1 MALHFPGVLPAPRSH
16 PRSFATGAT
25 SSAVWNGNKF
35 LSLRNSGF
43 RHVEPRGLFVA
54 NVGASAGMP
63 DDDKKIAFT
72 HLKEKVREIWGRF
85 PQPVKIF
92 PWNRAADHFIQ
103 LILDLVLAV
112 VKYLSVPLLAVTSLS
127 ELSYCAHER
136 KLFLTPV
143 PLLIGVFLAGVLKE
157 TLFDLSPL
165 LREAEVPWHLFAI
178 AVIFTLLKL
187 PGPYYPY
194 WGRIFI
200 LNMANGA
207 LLRTLWFAFE
217 CYYRKPRKTS
227 GIVHCSIS
235 TDIQNSRG
243 AVGARE
249 PLLVDD
255 RDHHAAAKL
264 DGAAPGSYCMWTAR
278 FHDLHM
284 PGLDHARF
292 RFRQQPPVED
302 REYLPRP
309 IAPV

>member
-1 MALHFPGVLPAPRSH
+1 MALHFPGVLPALKSH

-25 SSAVWNGNKF
+25 SSAVWNGSKF
-35 LSLRNSGF
+35 LSLKNSGF

-63 DDDKKIAFT
+63 DDDKKIVFA
-72 HLKEKVREIWGRF
+72 HLKEKVREISTTGED
-85 PQPVKIF
+85 I

-165 LREAEVPWHLFAI
+165 PREAEVSWHLIAI

-194 WGRIFI
+194 WGHIFI
-200 LNMANGA
+200 PHMANGA

-217 CYYRKPRKTS
+217 WYRRPRKTS
-227 GIVHCSIS
+227 GIVHRSIS

-243 AVGARE
+243 QA
-249 PLLVDD
+249 
-255 RDHHAAAKL
+255 
-264 DGAAPGSYCMWTAR
+264 
-278 FHDLHM
+278 
-284 PGLDHARF
+284 
-292 RFRQQPPVED
+292 
-302 REYLPRP
+302 
-309 IAPV
+309 

>member
-1 MALHFPGVLPAPRSH
+1 MALHFPGMLPAPRSH

-25 SSAVWNGNKF
+25 SSAVWNGSKF

-63 DDDKKIAFT
+63 DDDKKIAFA
-72 HLKEKVREIWGRF
+72 HLKEIWGRF
-85 PQPVKIF
+85 PQP
-92 PWNRAADHFIQ
+92 

-143 PLLIGVFLAGVLKE
+143 SLLIGVFLAGVLKE
-157 TLFDLSPL
+157 KLFYLSPL
-165 LREAEVPWHLFAI
+165 LREAEVSWHLIAI

-200 LNMANGA
+200 PHMANGA

-217 CYYRKPRKTS
+217 WYRRPRMTRWLRSLVQQATLKGS
-227 GIVHCSIS
+227 SHIIH
-235 TDIQNSRG
+235 Q
-243 AVGARE
+243 
-249 PLLVDD
+249 LL
-255 RDHHAAAKL
+255 A
-264 DGAAPGSYCMWTAR
+264 C
-278 FHDLHM
+278 
-284 PGLDHARF
+284 
-292 RFRQQPPVED
+292 
-302 REYLPRP
+302 
-309 IAPV
+309 